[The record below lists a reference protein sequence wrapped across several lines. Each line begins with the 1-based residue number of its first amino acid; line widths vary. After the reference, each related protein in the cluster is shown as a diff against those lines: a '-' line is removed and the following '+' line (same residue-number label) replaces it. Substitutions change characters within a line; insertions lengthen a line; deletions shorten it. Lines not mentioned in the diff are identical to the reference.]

1 MANTMRRHFPV
12 APWPRTL
19 KIISAT
25 GTALLVVVGIA
36 AYRAIPLA
44 SGFTHSFGL
53 AIALIFPAILVGSL
67 MFMVRGYSVDG
78 SSLVV
83 ERLFFST
90 RIPLGGV
97 RRVFADPAVCKGS
110 IRLIGNA
117 GLFSFTGLY
126 QSKALGR
133 YRLFATDFS
142 HSVVMVLLRGVVVI
156 TPYSPAAFIEHVR
169 HVFPSVQVGSEEQY
183 DDAMIKTGHSLRGR
197 GSGTRTGSPRRPCF
211 RTCPWST
218 QG

>member
-1 MANTMRRHFPV
+1 MADTMRRHFPV

-19 KIISAT
+19 KIISAL
-25 GTALLVVVGIA
+25 GTALLVVIGIA
-36 AYRAIPLA
+36 AYRAIPAA

-53 AIALIFPAILVGSL
+53 AIALVFPAILVGSL
-67 MFMVRGYSVDG
+67 MFMVTGYWVDG
-78 SSLVV
+78 SSLVI

-97 RRVFADPAVCKGS
+97 LRVFADPTVCKGS
-110 IRLIGNA
+110 VRLIGNA

-133 YRLFATDFS
+133 YRLFATNFS
-142 HSVVMVLLRGVVVI
+142 HSVVMVLVKGAVVI

-169 HVFPSVQVGSEEQY
+169 HVFPSMPLESEEQ
-183 DDAMIKTGHSLRGR
+183 
-197 GSGTRTGSPRRPCF
+197 
-211 RTCPWST
+211 
-218 QG
+218 